1 MQSHV
6 QTQDG
11 LALQLREWSGGAT
24 PRGQVLIVH
33 GLGEHA
39 GRYGHVAAALN
50 AHGWQVL
57 SYDQRGHGGSA
68 GAQGDI
74 AAPDS
79 LLADLA
85 RVIDVARARWHGPL
99 VLLGHSL
106 GGLVA
111 ARFVAEASMAQP
123 AGWSRPVD
131 ALVLS
136 SPALD
141 PGMNAVQKL
150 LLAVVPKVLPHL
162 RVNNGLKPEW
172 ISRDAAVVQAYLG
185 DPQVHDRISGLLGRF
200 IAEAG
205 PQVQALAP
213 EWRVP
218 TLLMWAGADR
228 CVSPAGSAR
237 FVAAA
242 PRSVVTAREW
252 PGLSH
257 EIFNE
262 PEKEEVLAELDAWL
276 DHRYPSGV

>member
-1 MQSHV
+1 M
-6 QTQDG
+6 
-11 LALQLREWSGGAT
+11 
-24 PRGQVLIVH
+24 
-33 GLGEHA
+33 
-39 GRYGHVAAALN
+39 AAALN
-50 AHGWQVL
+50 AHGWQVI
-57 SYDQRGHGGSA
+57 SYDQRGHGGSG

-85 RVIDVARARWHGPL
+85 RVIDHARAQSHGAL

-111 ARFVAEASMAQP
+111 ARFVAEALMPEP

-141 PGMNAVQKL
+141 PGINALQKL
-150 LLAVVPKVLPHL
+150 LLAVVPSVLPHL

-172 ISRDAAVVQAYLG
+172 ISRDMAVVQAYAN
-185 DPQVHDRISGLLGRF
+185 DPQVHDRVSGLMARF

-205 PQVQALAP
+205 EQVQALAGQ
-213 EWRVP
+213 WRVP

-228 CVSPAGSAR
+228 CVAPAGSAR
-237 FVAAA
+237 FAAA
-242 PRSVVTAREW
+242 TQRSVVAVREW

-276 DHRYPSGV
+276 DQRYPSGL